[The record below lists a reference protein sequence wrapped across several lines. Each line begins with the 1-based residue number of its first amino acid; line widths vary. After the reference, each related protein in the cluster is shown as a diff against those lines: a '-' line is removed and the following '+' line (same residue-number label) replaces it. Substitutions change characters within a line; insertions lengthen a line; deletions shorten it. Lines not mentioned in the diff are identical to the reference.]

1 LTVNEKSGSAIQVA
15 GNEGRMAELATRIQG
30 PVAVIGDVHGQ
41 AEKLLRILEKL
52 QHLPDYEQRWI
63 VFIGD
68 FVDRGPDP
76 KAALDIF
83 CDLITRHPHTTAI
96 AGNHEF
102 AMSAS
107 LGLLPTPDY
116 STWDQD
122 WLNHY
127 LSETTFES
135 YGAEFGN
142 LDDLSSRMPDH
153 HKQLISILPWCVEH
167 PQYLFVHAGLDPNM
181 PFEMQLRILREKDFS
196 LNRPQWLCSKKYV
209 TSKVPDDCPV
219 TVVAGHVQVSSVEFQ
234 RQKILID
241 TTGGTEGD
249 LSCVL
254 LPEHDVITSAADSAR
269 PVSSHQPPWWKKLF

>member
-1 LTVNEKSGSAIQVA
+1 
-15 GNEGRMAELATRIQG
+15 MAELATRIQG

-41 AEKLLRILEKL
+41 AEKLLVILEKL
-52 QHLPDYEQRWI
+52 KRMPDYDQRWI

-83 CDLITRHPHTTAI
+83 CDLITQHPKTTAI
-96 AGNHEF
+96 TGNHEY
-102 AMSAS
+102 AMAAS

-116 STWDQD
+116 STWEED

-127 LSETTFES
+127 LAESTFES

-142 LDDLSSRMPDH
+142 LPDLKERMPDH

-167 PQYLFVHAGLDPNM
+167 PEYLFVHAGLDPNM
-181 PFEMQLRILREKDFS
+181 PYEMQVRILQTKDFS

-209 TSKVPDDCPV
+209 TSSVPSDCPV
-219 TVVAGHVQVSSVEFQ
+219 TVVAGHVQMPQVEFQ

-254 LPEHDVITSAADSAR
+254 LPEHHVISSGHTNVQPTRSAPAQKES
-269 PVSSHQPPWWKKLF
+269 WWKKLF

>member
-1 LTVNEKSGSAIQVA
+1 
-15 GNEGRMAELATRIQG
+15 MAELSTRIQG

-41 AEKLLRILEKL
+41 ADKLLTILDKL
-52 QHLPDYEQRWI
+52 RTLPDYEQRWI

-83 CDLITRHPHTTAI
+83 CDLITSHPRTTAI
-96 AGNHEF
+96 AGNHEY
-102 AMSAS
+102 AMAAS
-107 LGLLPTPDY
+107 LGLLPTPEY
-116 STWDQD
+116 STYDKD

-135 YGAEFGN
+135 YGAQFGD
-142 LDDLSSRMPDH
+142 LDELRSKMPEH

-167 PQYLFVHAGLDPNM
+167 PKYLFVHAGLDPNM
-181 PFEMQLRILREKDFS
+181 PFEMQLRILRAKDLS
-196 LNRPQWLCSKKYV
+196 LNRPQWLCSKSYV
-209 TSKVPDDCPV
+209 TSNVPMDCPV
-219 TVVAGHVQVSSVEFQ
+219 TVVAGHVKVPEVDFQ
-234 RQKILID
+234 NKKILID

-254 LPEHDVITSAADSAR
+254 LPENQVITSGLNPSRGPVGVR
-269 PVSSHQPPWWKKLF
+269 PEKKSWWKKLL